1 MNLLA
6 QTTSTTTTTGVTFP
20 TLVLTAM
27 VWSAVVFALA
37 AIFMPNQTQDQLR
50 RIKSLGSTGAGA
62 ALFFAIW
69 AVETQASKALVGS
82 GTTAAG
88 VPGGDLHEQHGWL
101 TSFPITSTY
110 HLDADALALAVI
122 LMVSVVFFCASLAAW
137 HNQRHVKLLTVCLL
151 TLETASLGVFASY
164 DWVLFLFFWMLA
176 IAPVY
181 VLVRAF
187 GAGHRGRAA
196 TRYAATSL
204 VSAGLLLL
212 AAVLI
217 AFQAGSHTFDMGS
230 TPVTL
235 PGDGETVAFWLIT
248 AASLLAMAVVP
259 LHGALL
265 DLEEDSSGVLSA
277 IFAAVLPS
285 LGAYTLIHV
294 AVGFF
299 PTTSG
304 SYSLFFAALAVV
316 TVVWAGLAALRTD
329 DLRRL
334 IGYMGTLLMGLV
346 LLGVAGHTTIAI
358 TGIMYL
364 LLARGLVVAVLMLL
378 ASLIQER
385 SRRVR
390 ISQLGGLAWQAPFL
404 SVFWLLATLAA
415 AGVPLLAGFA
425 GDFFIFTGSF
435 PAHRW
440 ATTVVLAGT
449 LLASGVLVWTAQR
462 IFLGASRDTFARVRD
477 LGPVELTYLGVLAAL
492 IVLIGVVPGHFG
504 VLFQNG
510 AGYILFPGPAG

>member
-1 MNLLA
+1 
-6 QTTSTTTTTGVTFP
+6 
-20 TLVLTAM
+20 LVLTAM

-69 AVETQASKALVGS
+69 AVETQAAAALLPA
-82 GTTAAG
+82 GTAPG
-88 VPGGDLHEQHGWL
+88 VPGIPGGDLKEQHGWL

-110 HLDADALALAVI
+110 HLDADGLALAVI
-122 LMVSVVFFCASLAAW
+122 LMVSVVFFCVSLAAW

-151 TLETASLGVFASY
+151 TLETASLGVLASY
-164 DWVLFLFFWMLA
+164 DWVLFLLFWTLA

-187 GAGHRGRAA
+187 GHGNKSRAA

-217 AFQAGSHTFDMGS
+217 AFQGGSHTFDMG
-230 TPVTL
+230 TRPVNL
-235 PGDGETVAFWLIT
+235 PGDGQTVAFWLVT
-248 AASLLAMAVVP
+248 AASLLAMGVVP

-265 DLEEDSSGVLSA
+265 DLEEEGSGLLSA

-334 IGYMGTLLMGLV
+334 IGYAGTVLMGLV

-358 TGIMYL
+358 TGVMYL

-378 ASLIQER
+378 ASLIQEKT
-385 SRRVR
+385 RRLR

-449 LLASGVLVWTAQR
+449 VLASGVLVWTAQR
-462 IFLGASRDTFARVRD
+462 VFLGASRDSFARVRD
-477 LGPVELTYLGVLAAL
+477 LGPLELTYLGVLAAL
-492 IVLIGVVPGHFG
+492 IVLIGLVPGHFG

-510 AGYILFPGPAG
+510 ASYILFPGTSG

>member
-1 MNLLA
+1 MNFLA
-6 QTTSTTTTTGVTFP
+6 QTTSTTTTTTGVTFP

-27 VWSAVVFALA
+27 VWIAVVFALA
-37 AIFMPNQTQDQLR
+37 ALLMPNQTQDQLR

-69 AVETQASKALVGS
+69 AVETQVSD
-82 GTTAAG
+82 AAG
-88 VPGGDLHEQHGWL
+88 GTGGIPGGDLVEQHSWL
-101 TSFPITSTY
+101 SSFPIASSY
-110 HLDADALALAVI
+110 HLDADGMALSVI
-122 LMVSVVFFCASLAAW
+122 VVVSVVFFCAALAAW
-137 HNQRHVKLLTVCLL
+137 RNQRHVKLLTVCLL
-151 TLETASLGVFASY
+151 TLETASLGILVSY
-164 DWVLFLFFWMLA
+164 DWVLFLLFWTLA
-176 IAPVY
+176 IVPVY
-181 VLVRAF
+181 VLDRAF
-187 GAGHRGRAA
+187 GHGHGTRTA

-217 AFQAGSHTFDMGS
+217 AFQAGAQSFDMGV
-230 TPVTL
+230 TPVSL

-265 DLEEDSSGVLSA
+265 DLEEDSTGVLSA

-285 LGAYTLIHV
+285 LGAYTLVHV

-304 SYSLFFAALAVV
+304 SFSLFFAVLAVV
-316 TVVWAGLAALRTD
+316 TVVWGGLAAMRTD

-334 IGYMGTLLMGLV
+334 IGHVGTVFMGLV
-346 LLGVAGHTTIAI
+346 LLGVAGHTSIAI
-358 TGIMYL
+358 TGIMFL
-364 LLARGLVVAVLMLL
+364 LLARGLVIGVLMLL

-385 SRRVR
+385 TRRVR

-404 SVFWLLATLAA
+404 SAFWLLATLAA

-440 ATTVVLAGT
+440 ASTVVLAGT

-462 IFLGASRDTFARVRD
+462 VFLGASRDTFERARD
-477 LGPVELTYLGVLAAL
+477 LGPLELTYIGILVGL
-492 IVLIGVVPGHFG
+492 IVLIGVVPGHFAE
-504 VLFQNG
+504 LFQNG
-510 AGYILFPGPAG
+510 AGYILFPGVA

>member
-1 MNLLA
+1 MNFLA
-6 QTTSTTTTTGVTFP
+6 QTTSTTTTTTGVTFP

-27 VWSAVVFALA
+27 VWIAVVFALA
-37 AIFMPNQTQDQLR
+37 ALLMPNQTQDQLR
-50 RIKSLGSTGAGA
+50 RIKSIGSTGAGA

-69 AVETQASKALVGS
+69 AVETQVSD
-82 GTTAAG
+82 AAG
-88 VPGGDLHEQHGWL
+88 GTGGIPGGDLVEQHSWL
-101 TSFPITSTY
+101 SSFPIVSSY
-110 HLDADALALAVI
+110 HLDADGVALSVI
-122 LMVSVVFFCASLAAW
+122 LVVSVVFFCAALAAW
-137 HNQRHVKLLTVCLL
+137 RNQSHVKLLTVCLL
-151 TLETASLGVFASY
+151 TLETASLGILVSY
-164 DWVLFLFFWMLA
+164 DWVLFLLFWTLA
-176 IAPVY
+176 IVPVY
-181 VLVRAF
+181 VLARAF
-187 GAGHRGRAA
+187 GHGRGTRAA

-217 AFQAGSHTFDMGS
+217 AFQAGAHSFDMGV
-230 TPVTL
+230 TPVSL

-265 DLEEDSSGVLSA
+265 DLEEDSTGVLSA

-285 LGAYTLIHV
+285 LGAYTLVHV

-304 SYSLFFAALAVV
+304 SFSLFFAVLAVV
-316 TVVWAGLAALRTD
+316 TVVWGGLAAMRTD

-334 IGYMGTLLMGLV
+334 IGHVGTVFMGLV
-346 LLGVAGHTTIAI
+346 LLGVAGHTSIAI
-358 TGIMYL
+358 TGIMFL
-364 LLARGLVVAVLMLL
+364 LLARGLVIGVLMLL

-385 SRRVR
+385 TRRVR

-404 SVFWLLATLAA
+404 SAFWLLATLAA

-440 ATTVVLAGT
+440 ASTVVLAGT
-449 LLASGVLVWTAQR
+449 LLASGALVWTAQR
-462 IFLGASRDTFARVRD
+462 VFLGASRDTFERARD
-477 LGPVELTYLGVLAAL
+477 LGPLELTYIGILVGL
-492 IVLIGVVPGHFG
+492 IVLIGVVPGHFAE
-504 VLFQNG
+504 LFQNG
-510 AGYILFPGPAG
+510 AGYILFPGVA

>member
-1 MNLLA
+1 MNFLA
-6 QTTSTTTTTGVTFP
+6 QTSSTATTSAVTFP

-27 VWSAVVFALA
+27 VWSAVIFALVA
-37 AIFMPNQTQDQLR
+37 LLMPNQTQDQLR

-69 AVETQASKALVGS
+69 AVETQVSEA
-82 GTTAAG
+82 AAG
-88 VPGGDLHEQHGWL
+88 TGGIPGGDLLEEHNWL
-101 TSFPITSTY
+101 SSFPITSSY
-110 HLDADALALAVI
+110 HLDVDGMALSVI
-122 LMVSVVFFCASLAAW
+122 LVVSVVFFCAALAAW
-137 HNQRHVKLLTVCLL
+137 RNQRHVKLLTVCLL
-151 TLETASLGVFASY
+151 TLETASLGILASY
-164 DWVLFLFFWMLA
+164 DWVLFLLFWTLA

-181 VLVRAF
+181 VLARAF
-187 GAGHRGRAA
+187 GHGHRSRVA

-217 AFQAGSHTFDMGS
+217 AFQSGAHSFDMS
-230 TPVTL
+230 TTPVSL
-235 PGDGETVAFWLIT
+235 PGDGEAVAFWLIT

-265 DLEEDSSGVLSA
+265 DLEEDSTGVLSA

-285 LGAYTLIHV
+285 LGAYTLVHV

-299 PTTSG
+299 QVTSG
-304 SYSLFFAALAVV
+304 SFSLFFAVLAVV
-316 TVVWAGLAALRTD
+316 TVVWGGLAALRTD

-334 IGYMGTLLMGLV
+334 IGHVGTVFMGLV

-358 TGIMYL
+358 TGIMFL
-364 LLARGLVVAVLMLL
+364 LLARGLVIGVLMLL

-385 SRRVR
+385 TRRVR

-404 SVFWLLATLAA
+404 SAFWLLATVAA
-415 AGVPLLAGFA
+415 AGVPLLAVFA
-425 GDFFIFTGSF
+425 GDFFILTGSF

-440 ATTVVLAGT
+440 ASTVVLAGT
-449 LLASGVLVWTAQR
+449 LLASGVLVWTSQR
-462 IFLGASRDTFARVRD
+462 IFLGASRDTFERVRD
-477 LGPVELTYLGVLAAL
+477 LGPLELTYLGILVGL
-492 IVLIGVVPGHFG
+492 IVLIGVVPGHFAE
-504 VLFQNG
+504 VFQNG
-510 AGYILFPGPAG
+510 AGYILFPGAA

>member
-1 MNLLA
+1 MNFLA
-6 QTTSTTTTTGVTFP
+6 QATSTTTTSGVTFP

-37 AIFMPNQTQDQLR
+37 ALFMPNQTQDQLR

-62 ALFFAIW
+62 ALFFAVW
-69 AVETQASKALVGS
+69 AVETQVSD
-82 GTTAAG
+82 AAG
-88 VPGGDLHEQHGWL
+88 GTGGIPGGDLFEQHGWL
-101 TSFPITSTY
+101 SSFPIASTY
-110 HLDADALALAVI
+110 HLDADAVALSVI
-122 LMVSVVFFCASLAAW
+122 LVVSVVFFCATLAAW
-137 HNQRHVKLLTVCLL
+137 RNQRHVKLLTVCLL
-151 TLETASLGVFASY
+151 TLETASLGILASY
-164 DWVLFLFFWMLA
+164 DWVLFLLFWTLA
-176 IAPVY
+176 IVPVY

-187 GAGHRGRAA
+187 GRDHGARVA
-196 TRYAATSL
+196 TRYAATGL

-217 AFQAGSHTFDMGS
+217 AFQAGAHSFDMGS
-230 TPVTL
+230 TPITL

-265 DLEEDSSGVLSA
+265 DLEEDSTGVLSA
-277 IFAAVLPS
+277 VFAAVLPS
-285 LGAYTLIHV
+285 LGAYTLVHV

-299 PTTSG
+299 PSTSG
-304 SYSLFFAALAVV
+304 SFSLFFAALAVV
-316 TVVWAGLAALRTD
+316 TVVWGGLAALRTD

-334 IGYMGTLLMGLV
+334 VGHVGTVLMGLV
-346 LLGVAGHTTIAI
+346 LLGLAGHTSIAI
-358 TGIMYL
+358 TGIMFL

-378 ASLIQER
+378 ASLIQEKT
-385 SRRVR
+385 RRVR

-404 SVFWLLATLAA
+404 STFWLLATLAA

-440 ATTVVLAGT
+440 ASTVVLAGT
-449 LLASGVLVWTAQR
+449 LLTSGVLVWTAQR
-462 IFLGASRDTFARVRD
+462 VFLGASRDTFARVRD
-477 LGPVELTYLGVLAAL
+477 LGPLELTYLGILAAL
-492 IVLIGVVPGHFG
+492 IVLVGVVPGHFAE
-504 VLFQNG
+504 LFQNG
-510 AGYILFPGPAG
+510 AGHILFPGTT

>member
-1 MNLLA
+1 MNFLA
-6 QTTSTTTTTGVTFP
+6 QTTSTTTTTTGVTFP

-27 VWSAVVFALA
+27 VWIAVVFALA
-37 AIFMPNQTQDQLR
+37 ALLMPNQTQDQLR

-69 AVETQASKALVGS
+69 AVETQVSD
-82 GTTAAG
+82 AAG
-88 VPGGDLHEQHGWL
+88 GTGGIPGGDLVEQHSWL
-101 TSFPITSTY
+101 SSFPIASSY
-110 HLDADALALAVI
+110 HLDADGMALSVI
-122 LMVSVVFFCASLAAW
+122 VVVSVVFFCAALAAW
-137 HNQRHVKLLTVCLL
+137 RNQRHVKLLTVCLL
-151 TLETASLGVFASY
+151 TLETASLGILVSY
-164 DWVLFLFFWMLA
+164 DWVLFLLFWTLA
-176 IAPVY
+176 IVPVY
-181 VLVRAF
+181 VLARAF
-187 GAGHRGRAA
+187 GHGHGTRVA

-217 AFQAGSHTFDMGS
+217 AFQAGAHSFDMGV
-230 TPVTL
+230 TPVSL

-265 DLEEDSSGVLSA
+265 DLEEDSTGVLSA

-285 LGAYTLIHV
+285 LGAYTLVHV

-304 SYSLFFAALAVV
+304 SFSLFFAVLAVV
-316 TVVWAGLAALRTD
+316 TVVWGGLAAMRTD

-334 IGYMGTLLMGLV
+334 IGHVGTVFMGLV
-346 LLGVAGHTTIAI
+346 LLGVAGHTSIAI
-358 TGIMYL
+358 TGIMFL
-364 LLARGLVVAVLMLL
+364 LLARGLVIGVLMLL

-385 SRRVR
+385 TRRVR

-404 SVFWLLATLAA
+404 SAFWLLATLAA

-440 ATTVVLAGT
+440 ASTVVLAGT

-462 IFLGASRDTFARVRD
+462 VFLGASRDTFERARD
-477 LGPVELTYLGVLAAL
+477 LGPLELTYIGILVGL
-492 IVLIGVVPGHFG
+492 IVLIGVVPGHFAE
-504 VLFQNG
+504 LFQNG
-510 AGYILFPGPAG
+510 AGYILFPGVA

>member
-1 MNLLA
+1 MNFLA
-6 QTTSTTTTTGVTFP
+6 QTTSTTTTTTGVTFP

-37 AIFMPNQTQDQLR
+37 ALLMPNQTQDQLR

-69 AVETQASKALVGS
+69 AVETQVPN
-82 GTTAAG
+82 AAG
-88 VPGGDLHEQHGWL
+88 GTGGIPGGDLVEQHSWL
-101 TSFPITSTY
+101 SSFPIASSY
-110 HLDADALALAVI
+110 HLDADGVALSVI
-122 LMVSVVFFCASLAAW
+122 LVVSVVFFCAALAAW
-137 HNQRHVKLLTVCLL
+137 RNQRHVKLLTVCLL
-151 TLETASLGVFASY
+151 TLETASLGILVSY
-164 DWVLFLFFWMLA
+164 DWVLFLLFWTLA
-176 IAPVY
+176 IVPVY
-181 VLVRAF
+181 VLDRAF
-187 GAGHRGRAA
+187 GHGHGTRTA

-217 AFQAGSHTFDMGS
+217 AFQAGAQSFDMGV
-230 TPVTL
+230 TPVSL

-265 DLEEDSSGVLSA
+265 DLEEDSTGVLSA

-285 LGAYTLIHV
+285 LGAYTLVHV

-304 SYSLFFAALAVV
+304 SFSLFFAVLAVV
-316 TVVWAGLAALRTD
+316 TVVWGGLAALRTD

-334 IGYMGTLLMGLV
+334 IGHVGTVFMGLV
-346 LLGVAGHTTIAI
+346 LLGVAGHTSIAI
-358 TGIMYL
+358 TGIMFL
-364 LLARGLVVAVLMLL
+364 LLARGLVIGVLMLL

-385 SRRVR
+385 TRRVR

-404 SVFWLLATLAA
+404 SAFWLLATLAA

-440 ATTVVLAGT
+440 ASTVVLAGT
-449 LLASGVLVWTAQR
+449 LLASGALVWTAQR
-462 IFLGASRDTFARVRD
+462 VFLGASRDTFERARD
-477 LGPVELTYLGVLAAL
+477 LGPLELTYIGILVGL
-492 IVLIGVVPGHFG
+492 IVLIGVVPGHFAE
-504 VLFQNG
+504 LFQNG
-510 AGYILFPGPAG
+510 AGYILFPGVA

>member
-1 MNLLA
+1 VNFLA
-6 QTTSTTTTTGVTFP
+6 QATSTTTTSGVTFP

-27 VWSAVVFALA
+27 VWSALVFALVA
-37 AIFMPNQTQDQLR
+37 LLMPNQTQEQLR
-50 RIKSLGSTGAGA
+50 RIKSLGSTGAGV
-62 ALFFAIW
+62 ALFFAVW
-69 AVETQASKALVGS
+69 AVETQVTVA
-82 GTTAAG
+82 AAG
-88 VPGGDLHEQHGWL
+88 VGGIPGGDLVEQHDWL
-101 TSFPITSTY
+101 SSFPITSTY
-110 HLDADALALAVI
+110 HLDVDGLALSVI
-122 LMVSVVFFCASLAAW
+122 SVVSVVFFCAALAAW
-137 HNQRHVKLLTVCLL
+137 RNQRHVKLLTVCLL
-151 TLETASLGVFASY
+151 TLETASLGILVSY
-164 DWVLFLFFWMLA
+164 DWVLFLLFWTLA

-181 VLVRAF
+181 VLARAF
-187 GAGHRGRAA
+187 GHGHRARVA

-217 AFQAGSHTFDMGS
+217 AFQTGAHSFDMG
-230 TPVTL
+230 TVPVAL

-265 DLEEDSSGVLSA
+265 DLEEDSTGVLSA

-285 LGAYTLIHV
+285 LGAYTLVHV

-299 PTTSG
+299 PSTSG
-304 SYSLFFAALAVV
+304 SFSLFFAVLAVV
-316 TVVWAGLAALRTD
+316 TVVWGGLAALRTD

-334 IGYMGTLLMGLV
+334 VGHIGTVFMGLV
-346 LLGVAGHTTIAI
+346 LLGVAGHTSIAI
-358 TGIMYL
+358 TGIMFL
-364 LLARGLVVAVLMLL
+364 LLARGLVIGVLMLL

-385 SRRVR
+385 TRRVR

-404 SVFWLLATLAA
+404 SSFWLLATLAA

-440 ATTVVLAGT
+440 ASTVVLAGT
-449 LLASGVLVWTAQR
+449 LLASGVLVWTGQR
-462 IFLGASRDTFARVRD
+462 VFLGPSRDTFERVRD
-477 LGPVELTYLGVLAAL
+477 LGPLELTYVGILVAL
-492 IVLIGVVPGHFG
+492 IVLIGVVPGHFAE
-504 VLFQNG
+504 VFQNG
-510 AGYILFPGPAG
+510 AGYILFPGVL

>member
-1 MNLLA
+1 MNFLA
-6 QTTSTTTTTGVTFP
+6 QTTSTTTTTTGVTFP

-37 AIFMPNQTQDQLR
+37 ALLMPNQTQDQLR
-50 RIKSLGSTGAGA
+50 RIKSIGSTGAGA

-69 AVETQASKALVGS
+69 AVETQVPN
-82 GTTAAG
+82 AAG
-88 VPGGDLHEQHGWL
+88 GTGGIPGGDLVEQHSWL
-101 TSFPITSTY
+101 SSFPIASSY
-110 HLDADALALAVI
+110 HLDADGMALSVI
-122 LMVSVVFFCASLAAW
+122 VVVSVVFFCAALAAW
-137 HNQRHVKLLTVCLL
+137 RNQRHVKLLTVCLL
-151 TLETASLGVFASY
+151 TLETASLGILVSY
-164 DWVLFLFFWMLA
+164 DWVLFLLFWTLA
-176 IAPVY
+176 IVPVY
-181 VLVRAF
+181 VLDRAF
-187 GAGHRGRAA
+187 GHGHGTRTA

-217 AFQAGSHTFDMGS
+217 AFQAGAQSFDMGV
-230 TPVTL
+230 TPVSL

-265 DLEEDSSGVLSA
+265 DLEEDSTGVLSA

-285 LGAYTLIHV
+285 LGAYTLVHV

-304 SYSLFFAALAVV
+304 SFSLFFAVLAVV
-316 TVVWAGLAALRTD
+316 TVVWGGLAAMRTD

-334 IGYMGTLLMGLV
+334 IGHVGTVFMGLV
-346 LLGVAGHTTIAI
+346 LLGVAGHTSIAI
-358 TGIMYL
+358 TGIMFL
-364 LLARGLVVAVLMLL
+364 LLARGLVIGVLMLL

-385 SRRVR
+385 TRRVR

-404 SVFWLLATLAA
+404 SAFWLLATLAA

-440 ATTVVLAGT
+440 ASTVVLAGT
-449 LLASGVLVWTAQR
+449 LLASGALVWTAQR
-462 IFLGASRDTFARVRD
+462 VFLGASRDTFERARD
-477 LGPVELTYLGVLAAL
+477 LGPLELTYIGILVGL
-492 IVLIGVVPGHFG
+492 IVLIGVVPGHFAE
-504 VLFQNG
+504 LFQNG
-510 AGYILFPGPAG
+510 AGYILFPGVA

>member
-1 MNLLA
+1 MNFLA
-6 QTTSTTTTTGVTFP
+6 QTTSTTTTTTGVTFP

-27 VWSAVVFALA
+27 VWIAVVFALA
-37 AIFMPNQTQDQLR
+37 ALLMPNQTQDQLR
-50 RIKSLGSTGAGA
+50 RIKSIGSTGAGA

-69 AVETQASKALVGS
+69 AVETQVPN
-82 GTTAAG
+82 AAG
-88 VPGGDLHEQHGWL
+88 GTGGIPGGDLVEQHSWL
-101 TSFPITSTY
+101 SSFPIASSY
-110 HLDADALALAVI
+110 HLDADGMALSVI
-122 LMVSVVFFCASLAAW
+122 VVVSVVFFCAALAAW
-137 HNQRHVKLLTVCLL
+137 RNQRHVKLLTVCLL
-151 TLETASLGVFASY
+151 TLETASLGILVSY
-164 DWVLFLFFWMLA
+164 DWVLFLLFWTLA
-176 IAPVY
+176 IVPVY
-181 VLVRAF
+181 VLARAF
-187 GAGHRGRAA
+187 GHGHGTRTA

-217 AFQAGSHTFDMGS
+217 AFQAGAQSFDMGV
-230 TPVTL
+230 TPVSL
-235 PGDGETVAFWLIT
+235 PGDGEAVAFWLIT

-265 DLEEDSSGVLSA
+265 DLEEDSTGVLSA

-285 LGAYTLIHV
+285 LGAYTLVHV

-304 SYSLFFAALAVV
+304 SFSLFFAVLAVV
-316 TVVWAGLAALRTD
+316 TVVWGGLAAMRTD

-334 IGYMGTLLMGLV
+334 IGHVGTVFMGLV
-346 LLGVAGHTTIAI
+346 LLGVAGHTSIAI
-358 TGIMYL
+358 TGIMFL
-364 LLARGLVVAVLMLL
+364 LLARGLVIGVLMLL

-385 SRRVR
+385 TRRVR

-404 SVFWLLATLAA
+404 SAFWLLATLAA

-440 ATTVVLAGT
+440 ASTVVLAGT
-449 LLASGVLVWTAQR
+449 LLASGALVWTAQR
-462 IFLGASRDTFARVRD
+462 VFLGASRDTFDRARD
-477 LGPVELTYLGVLAAL
+477 LGPLELTYIGILVGL
-492 IVLIGVVPGHFG
+492 IVLIGVVPGHFAE
-504 VLFQNG
+504 LFQNG
-510 AGYILFPGPAG
+510 AGYILFPGVA

>member
-1 MNLLA
+1 MNFLA
-6 QTTSTTTTTGVTFP
+6 QTTSTTTTTTGVTFP

-27 VWSAVVFALA
+27 VWIAVVFALA
-37 AIFMPNQTQDQLR
+37 ALLMPNQTQDQLR

-69 AVETQASKALVGS
+69 AVETQVPN
-82 GTTAAG
+82 AAG
-88 VPGGDLHEQHGWL
+88 GTGGIPGGDLVEQHSWL
-101 TSFPITSTY
+101 SSFPIASSY
-110 HLDADALALAVI
+110 HLDADGVALSVI
-122 LMVSVVFFCASLAAW
+122 LVVSVVFFCAALAAW
-137 HNQRHVKLLTVCLL
+137 RNQRHVKLLTVCLL
-151 TLETASLGVFASY
+151 TLETASLGILVSY
-164 DWVLFLFFWMLA
+164 DWVLFLLFWTLA
-176 IAPVY
+176 IVPVY
-181 VLVRAF
+181 VLARAF
-187 GAGHRGRAA
+187 GHGHGTRAA

-217 AFQAGSHTFDMGS
+217 AFQAGAHSFDMGV
-230 TPVTL
+230 TPVSL

-265 DLEEDSSGVLSA
+265 DLEEDSTGVLSA

-285 LGAYTLIHV
+285 LGAYTLVHV

-304 SYSLFFAALAVV
+304 SFSLFFAVLAVV
-316 TVVWAGLAALRTD
+316 TVVWGGLAALRTD

-334 IGYMGTLLMGLV
+334 IGHVGTVFMGLV
-346 LLGVAGHTTIAI
+346 LLGVAGHTSIAI
-358 TGIMYL
+358 TGIIFL
-364 LLARGLVVAVLMLL
+364 LLARGLVIGVLMLL

-385 SRRVR
+385 TRRVR

-404 SVFWLLATLAA
+404 SAFWLLATLAA

-440 ATTVVLAGT
+440 ASTVVLAGT
-449 LLASGVLVWTAQR
+449 LLASGALVWTAQR
-462 IFLGASRDTFARVRD
+462 VFLGASRDTFERARD
-477 LGPVELTYLGVLAAL
+477 LGPLELTYIGILVGL
-492 IVLIGVVPGHFG
+492 IVLIGVVPGHFAE
-504 VLFQNG
+504 LFQNG
-510 AGYILFPGPAG
+510 AGYILFPGVA

>member
-1 MNLLA
+1 MNFLA
-6 QTTSTTTTTGVTFP
+6 QTTSTTTTTTGVTFP

-27 VWSAVVFALA
+27 VWIAVVFALA
-37 AIFMPNQTQDQLR
+37 ALLMPNQTQDQLR
-50 RIKSLGSTGAGA
+50 RIKSIGSTGAGA

-69 AVETQASKALVGS
+69 AVETQVPN
-82 GTTAAG
+82 AAG
-88 VPGGDLHEQHGWL
+88 GTGGIPGGDLVEQHSWL
-101 TSFPITSTY
+101 SSFPIASSY
-110 HLDADALALAVI
+110 HLDADGVALSVI
-122 LMVSVVFFCASLAAW
+122 VVVSVVFFCAALAAW
-137 HNQRHVKLLTVCLL
+137 RNQRHVKLLTVCLL
-151 TLETASLGVFASY
+151 TLETASLGILVSY
-164 DWVLFLFFWMLA
+164 DWVLFLLFWTLA
-176 IAPVY
+176 IVPVY
-181 VLVRAF
+181 VLARAF
-187 GAGHRGRAA
+187 GHGHGTRTA

-217 AFQAGSHTFDMGS
+217 AFQAGAQSFDMGV
-230 TPVTL
+230 TPVSL
-235 PGDGETVAFWLIT
+235 PGDGEAVAFWLIT

-265 DLEEDSSGVLSA
+265 DLEEDSTGVLSA

-285 LGAYTLIHV
+285 LGAYTLVHV

-304 SYSLFFAALAVV
+304 SFSLFFAVLAVV
-316 TVVWAGLAALRTD
+316 TVVWGGLAAMRTD

-334 IGYMGTLLMGLV
+334 IGHVGTVFMGLV
-346 LLGVAGHTTIAI
+346 LLGVAGHTSIAI
-358 TGIMYL
+358 TGIMFL
-364 LLARGLVVAVLMLL
+364 LLARGLVIGVLMLL

-385 SRRVR
+385 TRRVR

-404 SVFWLLATLAA
+404 SAFWLLATLAA

-440 ATTVVLAGT
+440 ASTVVLAGT
-449 LLASGVLVWTAQR
+449 LLASGALVWTAQR
-462 IFLGASRDTFARVRD
+462 VFLGASRDTFERARD
-477 LGPVELTYLGVLAAL
+477 LGPLELTYIGILVGL
-492 IVLIGVVPGHFG
+492 IVLIGVVPGHFAE
-504 VLFQNG
+504 LFQNG
-510 AGYILFPGPAG
+510 AGYILFPGVA

>member
-1 MNLLA
+1 MNFLA
-6 QTTSTTTTTGVTFP
+6 QTTSTTTTTTGVTFP

-27 VWSAVVFALA
+27 VWIAVVFALA
-37 AIFMPNQTQDQLR
+37 ALLMPNQTQDQLR
-50 RIKSLGSTGAGA
+50 RIKSIGSTGAGA

-69 AVETQASKALVGS
+69 AVETQVPN
-82 GTTAAG
+82 AAG
-88 VPGGDLHEQHGWL
+88 GTGGIPGGDLVEQHSWL
-101 TSFPITSTY
+101 SSFPIASSY
-110 HLDADALALAVI
+110 HLDADGMALSVI
-122 LMVSVVFFCASLAAW
+122 VVVSVVFFCAALAAW
-137 HNQRHVKLLTVCLL
+137 RNQRHVKLLTVCLL
-151 TLETASLGVFASY
+151 TLETASLGILVSY
-164 DWVLFLFFWMLA
+164 DWVLFLLFWTLA
-176 IAPVY
+176 IVPVY
-181 VLVRAF
+181 VLDRAF
-187 GAGHRGRAA
+187 GHGHGTRTA

-217 AFQAGSHTFDMGS
+217 AFQAGAQSFDMGV
-230 TPVTL
+230 TPVSL

-265 DLEEDSSGVLSA
+265 DLEEDSTGVLSA

-285 LGAYTLIHV
+285 LGAYTLVHV

-304 SYSLFFAALAVV
+304 SFSLFFAVLAVV
-316 TVVWAGLAALRTD
+316 TVVWGGLAAMRTD

-334 IGYMGTLLMGLV
+334 IGHVGTVFMGLV
-346 LLGVAGHTTIAI
+346 LLGVAGHTSIAI
-358 TGIMYL
+358 TGIMFL
-364 LLARGLVVAVLMLL
+364 LLARGLVIGVLMLL

-385 SRRVR
+385 TRRVR

-404 SVFWLLATLAA
+404 SAFWLLATLAA

-440 ATTVVLAGT
+440 ASTVVLAGT
-449 LLASGVLVWTAQR
+449 LLASGALVWTAQR
-462 IFLGASRDTFARVRD
+462 VFLGASRDTFERARD
-477 LGPVELTYLGVLAAL
+477 LGPLELTYIGILVGL
-492 IVLIGVVPGHFG
+492 IVLIGVVPGHFAE
-504 VLFQNG
+504 LFQNG
-510 AGYILFPGPAG
+510 AGYILFPGVA

>member
-1 MNLLA
+1 MNFLA
-6 QTTSTTTTTGVTFP
+6 QTTSTTTTSGVTFP

-27 VWSAVVFALA
+27 VWSAVVFALVA
-37 AIFMPNQTQDQLR
+37 LLLPNQTQDQLR
-50 RIKSLGSTGAGA
+50 RLKSLGSTGAGA

-69 AVETQASKALVGS
+69 AVETQASEATG
-82 GTTAAG
+82 G
-88 VPGGDLHEQHGWL
+88 VSTGGIPGGDLYEQHSWL
-101 TSFPITSTY
+101 SSFPITATY
-110 HLDADALALAVI
+110 HLDADAVALSVI
-122 LMVSVVFFCASLAAW
+122 LVVTVVFFCAALAAW

-151 TLETASLGVFASY
+151 TLETASLGILASY
-164 DWVLFLFFWMLA
+164 DWVLFLLFWTLA

-187 GAGHRGRAA
+187 GHGHRARAA

-217 AFQAGSHTFDMGS
+217 AFQAGAHSFDMGS
-230 TPVTL
+230 VPVTL

-259 LHGALL
+259 MHGALL

-285 LGAYTLIHV
+285 LGAYTLVHV

-334 IGYMGTLLMGLV
+334 IGHVGTVLMGLV
-346 LLGVAGHTTIAI
+346 LLGVAGHTSIAI
-358 TGIMYL
+358 TGIMFL
-364 LLARGLVVAVLMLL
+364 LLARGLVIAVLMLL
-378 ASLIQER
+378 ASLIQEKT
-385 SRRVR
+385 RRVR

-404 SVFWLLATLAA
+404 SAFWVLATLAA

-440 ATTVVLAGT
+440 ASTVVLAGT
-449 LLASGVLVWTAQR
+449 VLASGVLVWTVQR
-462 IFLGASRDTFARVRD
+462 IFFGASRDTFERVRD
-477 LGPVELTYLGVLAAL
+477 LGPLELTYLGVLAVL
-492 IVLIGVVPGHFG
+492 IVLIGVVPGHFDA
-504 VLFQNG
+504 LFQNG
-510 AGYILFPGPAG
+510 AGHILFPGGT

>member
-1 MNLLA
+1 MSFLA
-6 QTTSTTTTTGVTFP
+6 QTTTTTTVSGVTFP

-27 VWSAVVFALA
+27 VWSGVIFALVA
-37 AIFMPNQTQDQLR
+37 LFLPNQTQDQLR

-62 ALFFAIW
+62 ALFFAVW
-69 AVETQASKALVGS
+69 AVETQVSDASL
-82 GTTAAG
+82 GTG
-88 VPGGDLHEQHGWL
+88 GIPGGDLYEQHSWL
-101 TSFPITSTY
+101 SSFPITSYY
-110 HLDADALALAVI
+110 HLDVDALALSVI
-122 LMVSVVFFCASLAAW
+122 VVVSVVFFCAGLAAW
-137 HNQRHVKLLTVCLL
+137 RNQQHVKLLTVCLL
-151 TLETASLGVFASY
+151 TLETACLGILASY
-164 DWVLFLFFWMLA
+164 DWVLFLLFWTLA

-187 GAGHRGRAA
+187 GHGHKARAA

-204 VSAGLLLL
+204 VAAGLLLL

-217 AFQAGSHTFDMGS
+217 AFQSGQRTFDMGS

-235 PGDGETVAFWLIT
+235 PGNGEAVAFWLIT
-248 AASLLAMAVVP
+248 AAALLTMAVVP
-259 LHGALL
+259 FHGALL
-265 DLEEDSSGVLSA
+265 DLEEDSTGVLSA

-285 LGAYTLIHV
+285 IGAYTLVQV

-304 SYSLFFAALAVV
+304 SFSLLFAALAVV
-316 TVVWAGLAALRTD
+316 TVVWGGLGALRTD

-334 IGYMGTLLMGLV
+334 VGHIGTVLMGLV

-358 TGIMYL
+358 TGIMFL
-364 LLARGLVVAVLMLL
+364 LLARGLVIGVLMLL
-378 ASLIQER
+378 ASLIQEKT
-385 SRRVR
+385 RRVR

-404 SVFWLLATLAA
+404 AAFWVLATLAA

-440 ATTVVLAGT
+440 ASTVVLAGT
-449 LLASGVLVWTAQR
+449 VLASGVLVWTAQR
-462 IFLGASRDTFARVRD
+462 VFFGASRDTFARVRD
-477 LGPVELTYLGVLAAL
+477 LGPLELIYIGILAGL
-492 IVLIGVVPGHFG
+492 IVLIGVVPGHFAE
-504 VLFQNG
+504 LFQNG
-510 AGYILFPGPAG
+510 AGYILFPGTT